1 MGHPELAAWCK
12 KQVLH
17 YAQDDN
23 SIEMRTSAKIEPERS
38 PIGGPAA
45 GSFALHLCIAGAI
58 AFYIFFVGRFHGGIW
73 GNNES
78 TQGAI
83 QATLV
88 SAAPAIPLPSE
99 QKPTEN
105 VLATQTPSPA
115 PAPPA
120 PQKAV
125 EAPPPDAIPIP
136 EKEKPQPKVK
146 QAPQKAEAP
155 VKPQPQKNVSPT
167 STKHAQPVPNQQNR
181 ANYGEAAQTNIPR
194 STASNPNGNNPVA
207 INGGDFG
214 SRFPWYV
221 DLIRRKT
228 AQNWLIQEVSPGTPA
243 GAKVYLSFVLSRD
256 GSPSQVRIAQSSGSP
271 SLDTS
276 CLRAVQRVDTY
287 GPLPGGYNGS
297 SLSVS
302 YYCEE
307 PGH

>member
-1 MGHPELAAWCK
+1 MNAR
-12 KQVLH
+12 
-17 YAQDDN
+17 
-23 SIEMRTSAKIEPERS
+23 IEVEQSRM
-38 PIGGPAA
+38 GGPAM
-45 GSFALHLCIAGAI
+45 GSLALHLGIVGAI
-58 AFYIFFVGRFHGGIW
+58 VLYVFLVGRFHGGIW

-78 TQGAI
+78 AQGAI

-88 SAAPAIPLPSE
+88 SAAPSIPLPTE
-99 QKPTEN
+99 QKPTDN

-120 PQKAV
+120 PQKTV

-136 EKEKPQPKVK
+136 EKQKTPPKVK
-146 QAPQKAEAP
+146 QGPQKEEAP
-155 VKPQPQKNVSPT
+155 LKPQPPKKEMAT
-167 STKHAQPVPNQQNR
+167 SSKHAQPIPNQQNR
-181 ANYGEAAQTNIPR
+181 ANYGEAAQSNIPR
-194 STASNPNGNNPVA
+194 SSASNPNGNNPVA
-207 INGGDFG
+207 VNGGDFG

-228 AQNWLIQEVSPGTPA
+228 AQNWLVQEVSSSTPA
-243 GAKVYLSFVLSRD
+243 GAKVYLSFVISRD
-256 GSPSQVRIAQSSGSP
+256 GSPSQIRIAQSSGSP
-271 SLDTS
+271 SLDSS

-287 GPLPGGYNGS
+287 GPLPAGYNSS

>member
-1 MGHPELAAWCK
+1 
-12 KQVLH
+12 
-17 YAQDDN
+17 
-23 SIEMRTSAKIEPERS
+23 MRTNARIELEHDR
-38 PIGGPAA
+38 IGAPAA
-45 GSFALHLCIAGAI
+45 GSLMLHLFVVGAI
-58 AFYIFFVGRFHGGIW
+58 VLYVFLAGRFHGGIW
-73 GNNES
+73 GDNQS

-88 SAAPAIPLPSE
+88 SSAALPLPSE
-99 QKPTEN
+99 QKPTDN

-120 PQKAV
+120 PQKTV

-136 EKEKPQPKVK
+136 EKQKPQPKVK

-155 VKPQPQKNVSPT
+155 IKAQPQKTNTPT

-181 ANYGEAAQTNIPR
+181 ANFGEAAQTNIPR

-207 INGGDFG
+207 VNGGDFG

-228 AQNWLIQEVSPGTPA
+228 AQNWLVQEVSPSTPA

-256 GSPSQVRIAQSSGSP
+256 GSPSQIRIAQSSGSP

-276 CLRAVQRVDTY
+276 CLRAVQRVDSY
-287 GPLPGGYNGS
+287 GPLPGGYNGNT
-297 SLSVS
+297 LSVS

>member
-1 MGHPELAAWCK
+1 MRMSERIELK
-12 KQVLH
+12 
-17 YAQDDN
+17 
-23 SIEMRTSAKIEPERS
+23 PERM
-38 PIGGPAA
+38 GAPAV
-45 GSFALHLCIAGAI
+45 GSFMLHCGVVAGIALYVLLI
-58 AFYIFFVGRFHGGIW
+58 GRFHGGIW

-78 TQGAI
+78 APGAI

-88 SAAPAIPLPSE
+88 SSASIPLPSE
-99 QKPTEN
+99 NKPTDN
-105 VLATQTPSPA
+105 VLATQTPSQA

-125 EAPPPDAIPIP
+125 ETPPPDAIPIP
-136 EKEKPQPKVK
+136 EKQKPHPKVK

-155 VKPQPQKNVSPT
+155 VKPQPKKTVTPT
-167 STKHAQPVPNQQNR
+167 STKHAQPIPNQQNR
-181 ANYGEAAQTNIPR
+181 ANYGEAAQSNIPR
-194 STASNPNGNNPVA
+194 SMTSNPNGNNPVA
-207 INGGDFG
+207 VNGGDFG
-214 SRFPWYV
+214 ARFPWYV
-221 DLIRRKT
+221 ELIRRKT
-228 AQNWLIQEVSPGTPA
+228 AQNWLTQEVSTSTPA
-243 GAKVYLSFVLSRD
+243 GARVYLSFVVARD

-307 PGH
+307 PGR

>member
-1 MGHPELAAWCK
+1 MRMSARIELESDRIGAPA
-12 KQVLH
+12 VG
-17 YAQDDN
+17 
-23 SIEMRTSAKIEPERS
+23 SIM
-38 PIGGPAA
+38 
-45 GSFALHLCIAGAI
+45 LHLGVVAAI
-58 AFYIFFVGRFHGGIW
+58 ALYVFFIGRFHGGIW

-78 TQGAI
+78 SQGAI

-88 SAAPAIPLPSE
+88 SAAPTIPLPSE
-99 QKPTEN
+99 NKPTEN

-120 PQKAV
+120 PEKAV
-125 EAPPPDAIPIP
+125 QAPPPDAIPIP

-146 QAPQKAEAP
+146 QAPQKTEAP
-155 VKPQPQKNVSPT
+155 VKPEPKKPVTQS
-167 STKHAQPVPNQQNR
+167 STKHAQPIPNQQNR

-207 INGGDFG
+207 VNGGDFG

-221 DLIRRKT
+221 ELIRRKT
-228 AQNWLIQEVSPGTPA
+228 AQNWLVQEVSPGTPA
-243 GAKVYLSFVLSRD
+243 GSKVYLSFVVSRD

-276 CLRAVQRVDTY
+276 CLRAVQRVDSY
-287 GPLPGGYNGS
+287 GPLPAGYNGS

>member
-1 MGHPELAAWCK
+1 
-12 KQVLH
+12 
-17 YAQDDN
+17 
-23 SIEMRTSAKIEPERS
+23 MRTSARIALEHDRF
-38 PIGGPAA
+38 GGPAV
-45 GSFALHLCIAGAI
+45 GSLMLHVGIVGAVALYVFL
-58 AFYIFFVGRFHGGIW
+58 VGRFHGGIW
-73 GNNES
+73 GNQES
-78 TQGAI
+78 APGAI

-88 SAAPAIPLPSE
+88 SSAPTIPLPSE
-99 QKPTEN
+99 NKPTEN

-120 PQKAV
+120 PQKTV

-136 EKEKPQPKVK
+136 EKQKPHPKVK

-155 VKPQPQKNVSPT
+155 VKPEPKKTVTPT

-194 STASNPNGNNPVA
+194 SMTSNPNGNNPVA
-207 INGGDFG
+207 VNGGDFG

-221 DLIRRKT
+221 ELIRRKT
-228 AQNWLIQEVSPGTPA
+228 AQNWLVQEVSPNTPA
-243 GAKVYLSFVLSRD
+243 GSKVFLSFVVARD
-256 GSPSQVRIAQSSGSP
+256 GSPSQIRIAQSSGSP

-276 CLRAVQRVDTY
+276 CLRAVQRVDSY

-307 PGH
+307 PGR

>member
-1 MGHPELAAWCK
+1 
-12 KQVLH
+12 
-17 YAQDDN
+17 
-23 SIEMRTSAKIEPERS
+23 MRTSARIELEQDRL
-38 PIGGPAA
+38 GGPAF
-45 GSFALHLCIAGAI
+45 GSLMLHVGIVAAI
-58 AFYIFFVGRFHGGIW
+58 AAYVLLVGRFHGGIW

-78 TQGAI
+78 APGAI

-88 SAAPAIPLPSE
+88 SSAPTIPLPSE
-99 QKPTEN
+99 TKPTEN
-105 VLATQTPSPA
+105 VLATQTPSQAPALPA
-115 PAPPA
+115 PEKTVQQFPVD
-120 PQKAV
+120 AV
-125 EAPPPDAIPIP
+125 PIP
-136 EKEKPQPKVK
+136 EKQKPQPKVK
-146 QAPQKAEAP
+146 QAPQKSEAP
-155 VKPQPQKNVSPT
+155 VKPEPQKKVTPT

-181 ANYGEAAQTNIPR
+181 ANFGEAAQSNIAR

-207 INGGDFG
+207 VNGGDFG

-221 DLIRRKT
+221 ELIRRRT
-228 AQNWLIQEVSPGTPA
+228 AQSWLTQEVSPSTPA
-243 GAKVYLSFVLSRD
+243 GARVYLSFVIARD

-307 PGH
+307 PGR

>member
-1 MGHPELAAWCK
+1 MRMNARIELE
-12 KQVLH
+12 Q
-17 YAQDDN
+17 N
-23 SIEMRTSAKIEPERS
+23 RM
-38 PIGGPAA
+38 GGPAV
-45 GSFALHLCIAGAI
+45 GSLALHLGVVAAI
-58 AFYIFFVGRFHGGIW
+58 ALYVFFVGRFHGGIW

-88 SAAPAIPLPSE
+88 SSAALPLPSE
-99 QKPTEN
+99 QKPTDN

-120 PQKAV
+120 PEKTVQ
-125 EAPPPDAIPIP
+125 APPPDAIPIP
-136 EKEKPQPKVK
+136 EKQTIPPKVK

-155 VKPQPQKNVSPT
+155 VKPQPQKKETVT

-181 ANYGEAAQTNIPR
+181 ANYGEAAQSNIPR
-194 STASNPNGNNPVA
+194 SMTSNPNGNNPVA
-207 INGGDFG
+207 VNGGDFG

-228 AQNWLIQEVSPGTPA
+228 AQNWLVQEVSPSTPA
-243 GAKVYLSFVLSRD
+243 GAKVYLSFVISRD

>member
-1 MGHPELAAWCK
+1 
-12 KQVLH
+12 
-17 YAQDDN
+17 
-23 SIEMRTSAKIEPERS
+23 MRTSARIELERA
-38 PIGGPAA
+38 PFGGPAV
-45 GSFALHLCIAGAI
+45 GSLMLHVRVVAAVVLYVFLI
-58 AFYIFFVGRFHGGIW
+58 GRFHGGIW
-73 GNNES
+73 GNAES
-78 TQGAI
+78 APGAI

-88 SAAPAIPLPSE
+88 SSAPTIPLPSE
-99 QKPTEN
+99 NKPTDN
-105 VLATQTPSPA
+105 VLATQTPSQA

-120 PQKAV
+120 PHKTV

-136 EKEKPQPKVK
+136 EKQKPTKVK

-155 VKPQPQKNVSPT
+155 VKPEPKKTVTPT

-181 ANYGEAAQTNIPR
+181 ANYGEAAQSNIPR
-194 STASNPNGNNPVA
+194 SMTSNPNGNNPVA
-207 INGGDFG
+207 VNGGDFG

-221 DLIRRKT
+221 ELIRRRT
-228 AQNWLIQEVSPGTPA
+228 AQNWLTQEVSPSTPA
-243 GAKVYLSFVLSRD
+243 GARVYLSFVLARD
-256 GSPSQVRIAQSSGSP
+256 GSPSQIRIAQSSGSP

-307 PGH
+307 PGR

>member
-1 MGHPELAAWCK
+1 MRMNARFELE
-12 KQVLH
+12 Q
-17 YAQDDN
+17 N
-23 SIEMRTSAKIEPERS
+23 RM
-38 PIGGPAA
+38 GGPAA
-45 GSFALHLCIAGAI
+45 GSLALHLGIVAAI
-58 AFYIFFVGRFHGGIW
+58 ALYVFLVGRFHGGIW

-88 SAAPAIPLPSE
+88 SSAPTIPLPSE
-99 QKPTEN
+99 QKPTDN

-120 PQKAV
+120 PEKA
-125 EAPPPDAIPIP
+125 APIPPPDAIPIP
-136 EKEKPQPKVK
+136 EKEKIPPKVK
-146 QAPQKAEAP
+146 QAPQKEEAP
-155 VKPQPQKNVSPT
+155 LKPQPKKKEMAT
-167 STKHAQPVPNQQNR
+167 STRHAQPIPKQQNR
-181 ANYGEAAQTNIPR
+181 ANYGEAAQSNIPR
-194 STASNPNGNNPVA
+194 STTSNPNGNNPVA

-228 AQNWLIQEVSPGTPA
+228 AQNWLVQEVSSSTPA
-243 GAKVYLSFVLSRD
+243 GAKVYLSFVISRD
-256 GSPSQVRIAQSSGSP
+256 GSPSQIRIAQSSGSP
-271 SLDTS
+271 SLDSS

-287 GPLPGGYNGS
+287 GPLPAGYNS
-297 SLSVS
+297 NTLSVS

>member
-1 MGHPELAAWCK
+1 
-12 KQVLH
+12 
-17 YAQDDN
+17 
-23 SIEMRTSAKIEPERS
+23 MRTSARIELQRDHF
-38 PIGGPAA
+38 GGPAV
-45 GSFALHLCIAGAI
+45 GSLMLHVGVVGAI
-58 AFYIFFVGRFHGGIW
+58 ALYVFLIGRFHGGIW
-73 GNNES
+73 GNSES
-78 TQGAI
+78 APGAI

-88 SAAPAIPLPSE
+88 SSAPTIPLPSE
-99 QKPTEN
+99 NKPTEN

-120 PQKAV
+120 PQKTV

-136 EKEKPQPKVK
+136 EKQKPVKAK

-155 VKPQPQKNVSPT
+155 VKPQPQKNVTPT
-167 STKHAQPVPNQQNR
+167 STKHAQTVPNQQNR

-194 STASNPNGNNPVA
+194 SMTSNPNGNNPVA
-207 INGGDFG
+207 VNGGDFG

-228 AQNWLIQEVSPGTPA
+228 AQNWLVQEVSPNTPA
-243 GAKVYLSFVLSRD
+243 GSKVFLSFVVARD
-256 GSPSQVRIAQSSGSP
+256 GSPSQIRIAQSSGSP

-276 CLRAVQRVDTY
+276 CLRAVQRVDSY

-307 PGH
+307 PGR